1 MDDWRDLLGNIPY
14 AEWKCCSDT
23 TREDVEEIGLIIK
36 MAERDYENHQKK
48 EKKDK

>member
-23 TREDVEEIGLIIK
+23 TREDVEEI
-36 MAERDYENHQKK
+36 AERDYENHQKK